1 MRCSAV
7 LFVSIILVFTSSLAQ
22 SSDKP
27 FWPDAMYDP
36 AIPTLQSVLGHDH
49 GKKITSPAE
58 ALIYLDALVAAAPQR
73 TRLVQYA
80 SSWESRPLVYLV
92 ISSQANMAELDAN
105 QRRMQTL
112 ADARR
117 YDAEQREALLQQTIP
132 VSWLSYG
139 VHGDE
144 ISSTDAALLAMYH
157 LLAAKD
163 DATVTKIL
171 ADSIVVLDPSQNP
184 DGRARFVHH
193 FEQNLGLQ
201 PSIHQ
206 LAAEHRQAWPGGRTN
221 HYFFDM
227 NRDWF
232 AITQPETL
240 GRVTHY
246 LKFHPVVH
254 ADVHEMGVDS
264 SYFFPPPTEPLNPF
278 ISSRQIENLDLYGK
292 GNAKAFD
299 EFNFDYFTR
308 EIFDA
313 HYPGYGDSWPT
324 FQGAIGMTFEMASA
338 RGLVQRKG
346 TGELVTYRDGVHRHF
361 VSSLATMLTT
371 ATNGK
376 RLLRDLVDYRAD
388 ALNYEQHYIFSAG
401 DKSLQRKLANK
412 LTTQG
417 IEVHTLESATRA
429 CGKSYPAGSY
439 VVKAGQPAGHL
450 VRTLLDA
457 DSPIADDFW
466 QEQERKRAQGIQ
478 VGLYDVLAWSMPGLY
493 GLDVDICERTLDSL
507 AAYSPASQTN
517 EAQSRATFAY
527 VIPNESSASV
537 QFLAAALRAGLP
549 VLNIDA
555 AFTLDGK
562 AFSRGTLVIKVKDEP
577 EVIHGKIM
585 GLAARFDVEVVAT
598 DSSWTSSGVNFGSPQ
613 ASALR
618 APQVALAWDE
628 PTNVNAAG
636 NTRFV
641 IEQQLGYPV
650 TTIRT
655 PDLSSRDL
663 AYFDVLIVPDGG
675 DYASALGD
683 SGLDNLKAWVDN
695 GGVLITTGAASL
707 LLLEDGLGFLATQL
721 EANVDAENVEG
732 TEAESSLA
740 AASTIGSVDEY
751 QKILAQGAMKPDFIP
766 GVIVRGDV
774 NQDHWLS
781 AGVGDSVNL
790 VLDGSD
796 IYTPL
801 KHGRGTNVVHYAAA
815 DELLHGGYL
824 WQENR
829 DQLAFKP
836 AVMARSVGAGEVI
849 AFTTDPAYRGFM
861 DGLHVMLGNAIF
873 KAPSR

>member
-1 MRCSAV
+1 MRGTSV
-7 LFVSIILVFTSSLAQ
+7 LFISVFLVFSTPLAQ

-27 FWPDAMYDP
+27 FWPNVMYDP
-36 AIPTLQSVLGHDH
+36 AIPTLESILGHDH

-58 ALIYLDALVAAAPQR
+58 VLKYVDALAAAAPDR

-80 SSWESRPLVYLV
+80 ASWEGRPLVYLV
-92 ISSQANMAELDAN
+92 ISSQANMAQLDAN
-105 QRRMQTL
+105 QQRMQTL
-112 ADARR
+112 VDPRL
-117 YDAEQREALLQQTIP
+117 YDAEQRDALLQQTIP

-144 ISSTDAALLAMYH
+144 ISSTDAALVAMYH

-193 FEQNLGLQ
+193 FEQNLGLE
-201 PSIHQ
+201 PSVHQ
-206 LAAEHRQAWPGGRTN
+206 LAAEHRQAWPRARTN
-221 HYFFDM
+221 HYLFDM

-254 ADVHEMGVDS
+254 ADIHEMGVDS
-264 SYFFPPPTEPLNPF
+264 SYFFPPPTAPLNPF

-299 EFNFDYFTR
+299 NFNFDYFTR

-338 RGLVQRKG
+338 RGLVQRKD
-346 TGELVTYRDGVHRHF
+346 TGELVSYRDGVHRHF

-371 ATNGK
+371 ATHGK

-388 ALNYEQHYIFSAG
+388 ALGYEQHYIFSTG

-417 IEVHTLESATRA
+417 IEVHTVETATRA
-429 CGKSYPAGSY
+429 CGKSHPAGSY

-466 QEQERKRAQGIQ
+466 QEQERKRDQGIS

-507 AAYSPASQTN
+507 VAYSPDSQTN
-517 EAQSRATFAY
+517 AAPSRATFAY
-527 VIPNESSASV
+527 VIPNETSASV
-537 QFLAAALRAGLP
+537 QFLAAALRAGLS

-562 AFSRGTLVIKVKDEP
+562 AFARGTLVIKVKDEP
-577 EVIHGKIM
+577 QATHDTII
-585 GLAARFDVEVVAT
+585 GLAAKFDVEVVAANG
-598 DSSWTSSGVNFGSPQ
+598 SWTSSGVNFGSPQ

-618 APQVALAWDE
+618 APQIALVWDE
-628 PTNVNAAG
+628 PTNVSAAG

-641 IEQQLGYPV
+641 IERQLGYPV

-655 PDLSSRDL
+655 PYLSSRDL
-663 AYFDVLIVPDGG
+663 GYFDVLIVPDGG
-675 DYASALGD
+675 DYAAVLGE
-683 SGLDNLKAWVDN
+683 SGLANLKTWVDR
-695 GGVLITTGAASL
+695 GGVLITAGAASH

-721 EANVDAENVEG
+721 EANI
-732 TEAESSLA
+732 EAEDTEDETGLV
-740 AASTIGSVDEY
+740 AASTIESVDDY
-751 QKILAQGAMKPDFIP
+751 NGLLAQGAMKPDFIP

-774 NQDHWLS
+774 NHDHWLA
-781 AGVGDSVNL
+781 AGVGDSINF

-801 KHGRGTNVVHYAAA
+801 KHGSGTNVVHYAAA
-815 DELLHGGYL
+815 DQLLHGGYL

-836 AVMARSVGAGEVI
+836 AVMARRVGAGEVI